1 MEVFVKP
8 SFVAAIQDADARVFG
23 NRLMEPAG
31 HEILFHVG
39 ACYHRGEDTVNFKVG

>member
-23 NRLMEPAG
+23 NRLMEPEG
-31 HEILFHVG
+31 HEILFSFILYILHS
-39 ACYHRGEDTVNFKVG
+39 EDVAW